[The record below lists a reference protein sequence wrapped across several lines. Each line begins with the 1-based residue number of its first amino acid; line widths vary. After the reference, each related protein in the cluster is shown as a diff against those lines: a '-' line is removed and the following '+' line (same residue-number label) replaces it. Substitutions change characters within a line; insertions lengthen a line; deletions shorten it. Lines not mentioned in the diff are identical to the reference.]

1 MLLIFGGIAALY
13 LIWLAFRAAAFALPL
28 YAGLSLT
35 IHMIAEGYGDRAAI
49 LSGFAAGT
57 GLLVIGRIFAAIV
70 PSPGVRL
77 FVVALFAVPAG
88 FAGYQFTAG
97 LGALLMEPGPI
108 LVAGSAIA
116 AVVAAASAASALAFP
131 AVAERRSATPAPP
144 RQTVSEAQAD

>member
-35 IHMIAEGYGDRAAI
+35 IHMIAEGYGDRAAM

-57 GLLVIGRIFAAIV
+57 GLLVIGRIFAAIL

-77 FVVALFAVPAG
+77 FIVALFAVPAG
-88 FAGYQFTAG
+88 FAGYQLAAS
-97 LGALLMEPGPI
+97 LGALLMNPGPM
-108 LVAGSAIA
+108 LAAGSVIA

-131 AVAERRSATPAPP
+131 AAAERRGALSAAPS
-144 RQTVSEAQAD
+144 QTASGAQTD